1 MFIQVQNQKLS
12 KNNQFR
18 VQTVPAGIK
27 EIKSRGWNVADCKFT
42 ELAQELVTNTYK
54 DLDGRNN
61 TRGKQFKNRA
71 NKTHRVVSL

>member
-1 MFIQVQNQKLS
+1 MFYQVQNQKLS

-27 EIKSRGWNVADCKFT
+27 EIKSRGWNIADCKFT
-42 ELAQELVTNTYK
+42 ELAQELVKNNYNI
-54 DLDGRNN
+54 LDGRNN

-71 NKTHRVVSL
+71 NKTHRVVSI